1 MVTPMEPRYE
11 ARLKELM
18 SPWCT
23 ADLVADLLG
32 LDLLSDPRLVGAV
45 RAWAARFRGDAVV
58 VRQTTAGPAV
68 HRHALEAFLLQ
79 NGLISWKWAA
89 IYYGLEAQVLKEVVE
104 RLEGA
109 GDLVQIRSGV
119 SDQLV
124 RQREAASLFRA
135 FPGLRNTVFASR
147 NGMYIALH
155 AAIAADLNIDF
166 TPVSCV
172 TSEVLEPTSPDIAV
186 AFDAIT
192 MDPVG
197 LRYQV
202 WLDTKKPVNLAADVC
217 SLKFYAKN
225 EADLRPYVMKGGEP
239 ENIDEKLRAA

>member
-1 MVTPMEPRYE
+1 LEPRYE
-11 ARLKELM
+11 ARLKALM

-23 ADLVADLLG
+23 AELVEDLLG
-32 LDLLSDPRLVGAV
+32 LDLDVRADPRLVGAM
-45 RAWAARFRGDAVV
+45 RSWAARFRGDDPV
-58 VRQTTAGPAV
+58 VRQTTSGLEV
-68 HRHALEAFLLQ
+68 HRHVLEAFLLQ

-89 IYYGLEAQVLKEVVE
+89 IYYGLETQVLQEVVDH
-104 RLEGA
+104 LEGR

-124 RQREAASLFRA
+124 RQREVTSLFRV
-135 FPGLRNTVFASR
+135 FPLLRNKVFASH
-147 NGMYIALH
+147 NGMCIALH
-155 AAIAADLNIDF
+155 SAIASDLKIKF

-172 TSEVLEPTSPDIAV
+172 TSAVLEPLAPDIAV

-202 WLDTKKPVNLAADVC
+202 WLDTKKPVNLAPDVC
-217 SLKFYAKN
+217 SLKFYAKY
-225 EADLRPYVMKGGEP
+225 EPVLRPYVMKGGEP
-239 ENIDEKLRAA
+239 ENIADKLRAA